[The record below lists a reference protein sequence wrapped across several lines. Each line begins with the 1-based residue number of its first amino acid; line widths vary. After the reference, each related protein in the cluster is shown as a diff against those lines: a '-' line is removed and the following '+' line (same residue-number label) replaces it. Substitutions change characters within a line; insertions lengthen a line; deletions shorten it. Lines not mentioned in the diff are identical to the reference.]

1 MAQKKVL
8 DINGLERLVADLEQK
23 YGVHGIIPK
32 GTVATIS
39 ALPTIANVQIGWL
52 YNITTGGE
60 TTADFVEG
68 AGKPIPDGANVI
80 CVDTGDGTTVVK
92 KWDVQ
97 SGTFKVDDRVQ
108 FGSAFPAGA
117 TNGQPFLYL
126 GVDTYT
132 YDAVTPVGTEN
143 PSEEG
148 WYEYDSS
155 TQNYVLSQDTEVQSG
170 TSYFEKNEQYLHGVT
185 YEYNSSTTSWVALAG
200 GGDTIIAITDAE
212 IDAIVNGQ

>member
-8 DINGLERLVADLEQK
+8 DINGLDHLVDKLEQK
-23 YGVHGIIPK
+23 YGVHGIIAK

-39 ALPTIANVQIGWL
+39 ALPTIANVEIGWL

-68 AGKPIPDGANVI
+68 AGKTIPDGANVI

-97 SGTFKVDDRVQ
+97 SGTFKVDDRLQ
-108 FGSAFPAGA
+108 FGTQFPVGA

-132 YDAVTPVGTEN
+132 YDAVQDPTGN
-143 PSEEG
+143 PQEQG

-155 TQNYVLSQDTEVQSG
+155 TETYVLTQDTEVQQG

-185 YEYNSSTTSWVALAG
+185 YEYNTSTSSWVALAG
-200 GGDTIIAITDAE
+200 GGDTIVPITDAE
-212 IDAIVNGQ
+212 IDALFV